1 MGGTEGTADQ
11 KFRAEIDFS
20 INNMV
25 SCHIPMEILRQTWK
39 NLRAVKKL
47 RAVCFKKWANITQ
60 NQFV

>member
-25 SCHIPMEILRQTWK
+25 SCHIPMDILRQTWK
-39 NLRAVKKL
+39 NLRAV
-47 RAVCFKKWANITQ
+47 CFKKWANIRQ
-60 NQFV
+60 NHFV